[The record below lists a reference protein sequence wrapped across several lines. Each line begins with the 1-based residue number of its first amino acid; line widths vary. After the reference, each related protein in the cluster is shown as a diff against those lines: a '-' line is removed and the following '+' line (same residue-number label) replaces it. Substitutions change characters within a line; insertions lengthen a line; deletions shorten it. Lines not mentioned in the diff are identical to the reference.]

1 MDSNEEAWARLQR
14 GETAVRLQ
22 PSMNGASVPS
32 RQSHRVGQG
41 MAQLALEQIL
51 ARCGERKALE
61 MDQLRH
67 LVLCRGVQARMGN
80 EGAQEDVVV
89 LTVRLQRADAGVGEG
104 MLSWSNAWNEA
115 E

>member
-1 MDSNEEAWARLQR
+1 MDSNEEAWARRQMRKHGLGDKEGRRLSNQ
-14 GETAVRLQ
+14 GLQ
-22 PSMNGASVPS
+22 PSMNGTSVPS
-32 RQSHRVGQG
+32 RQSHRVDQG

-89 LTVRLQRADAGVGEG
+89 
-104 MLSWSNAWNEA
+104 
-115 E
+115 